1 MLDFNVS
8 VQLNFLEWILA
19 DSLVVHDI
27 NQKDIG
33 RILELSKKYSDR
45 PMDFADATL
54 VIAAEKT
61 GIRKIMSIDSD
72 FDFYRL
78 PGKVRIE
85 NIFR

>member
-1 MLDFNVS
+1 MLDFNAN

-19 DSLVVHDI
+19 DGLVVHDI

-33 RILELSKKYSDR
+33 SILELSKKYRDR
-45 PMDFADATL
+45 PLDFTDATL

-72 FDFYRL
+72 FDIFRL